1 MLSEARKRE
10 KAANAFLAATMALS
24 AAQSPKDFVRTGHV
38 ESPGTALMQR
48 WGRIRGE
55 AERNLD
61 SGRVV
66 ARNRKKK
73 TFREF
78 LEEAAT
84 RTYHSSKSELLGTH
98 GGKLPE
104 GHRPGYRAGKGWF
117 SNSIADEK
125 KAKER
130 REGRKKPLTQDDFH
144 SYAKRNLVKKPK
156 EFAAI
161 AADREEHA
169 IDRTYKKAKTTEKKS
184 GVKQHVDHIQPLSQ
198 EKRRLS
204 KEHKARRYAIS
215 PGHSAQNLEVATA
228 ASNIQKGDAPPK
240 KGERG
245 SNFTRSGAI
254 RHTAK
259 DTHKFIKKLDSEISS
274 VRHSPAERMAKAY
287 DKITGLP
294 PEKPKDSKQTPK
306 SSTSRVP
313 SPKKISSRSVPPPR
327 KISSRNVPPPIKRAQ
342 RG

>member
-1 MLSEARKRE
+1 MLEEGRKLTIAS
-10 KAANAFLAATMALS
+10 KAADLILAAAAAATMA
-24 AAQSPKDFVRTGHV
+24 QSPQHFVSFGAV
-38 ESPGTALMQR
+38 QSSGVAKGQEE
-48 WGRIRGE
+48 GRKRGE
-55 AERNLD
+55 ADRNLD
-61 SGRVV
+61 SGRVSHP

-78 LEEAAT
+78 LEEAT
-84 RTYHSSKSELLGTH
+84 RTYHSDKNDLLKAH

-104 GHRPGYRAGKGWF
+104 GHRTGYRAGQGWF
-117 SNSIADEK
+117 ASSIEDEK
-125 KAKER
+125 ASKKR
-130 REGRKKPLTQDDFH
+130 REERKKPLTKSDFH
-144 SYAKRNLVKKPK
+144 NYANRNLINKPG
-156 EFAAI
+156 EFADI
-161 AADREEHA
+161 ATDREEHA
-169 IDRTYKKAKTTEKKS
+169 IDRTYKKAKTAEKES

-204 KEHKARRYAIS
+204 KENKPRRYAVS

-228 ASNIQKGDAPPK
+228 ASNIEKGDTPPK

-254 RHTAK
+254 RHTAN
-259 DTHKFIKKLDSEISS
+259 DTKEFIKNLDSA
-274 VRHSPAERMAKAY
+274 VGNVQGSPAKRMAKAY

-306 SSTSRVP
+306 SSPPRVP
-313 SPKKISSRSVPPPR
+313 SPR
-327 KISSRNVPPPIKRAQ
+327 KISSRRVSPPIKRVQ

>member
-1 MLSEARKRE
+1 MISEAKKRE

-24 AAQSPKDFVRTGHV
+24 AAQSPKDFVRTGNI
-38 ESPGTALMQR
+38 ESPGVALMQR
-48 WGRIRGE
+48 WGRVRGE

-61 SGRVV
+61 SGVVV

-78 LEEAAT
+78 LEEAT
-84 RTYHSSKSELLGTH
+84 RTYHSDKNDLLKAH

-104 GHRPGYRAGKGWF
+104 GHRTGYRAGQGWF
-117 SNSIADEK
+117 ASSIEDEK
-125 KAKER
+125 ASKKR
-130 REGRKKPLTQDDFH
+130 REERKKPLTKSDFH
-144 SYAKRNLVKKPK
+144 NYANRNLINKPR
-156 EFAAI
+156 EFADVAT
-161 AADREEHA
+161 DREEHA
-169 IDRTYKKAKTTEKKS
+169 IDRTYKKAKTAEKES

-204 KEHKARRYAIS
+204 KEDKSRRYAVS

-228 ASNIQKGDAPPK
+228 ASNIEKGDTPPK

-254 RHTAK
+254 RHTAN
-259 DTHKFIKKLDSEISS
+259 DTEEFIKNLDSA
-274 VRHSPAERMAKAY
+274 VGNVQGSPAKRMAKAY

-306 SSTSRVP
+306 SSPPRVP
-313 SPKKISSRSVPPPR
+313 SPRKISSRSVPPPITR
-327 KISSRNVPPPIKRAQ
+327 VQ